1 MANWTPLTHNLAKDE
16 GLMSTKL
23 GELIRSKR
31 ELRKLSVRQAA
42 ELVGTN
48 PSYLYELE
56 QGKTVNIRL
65 PLAAKLSQ
73 VLKVPLNAL
82 AAAALAGESKKA
94 VTAKR
99 RKRPVR

>member
-1 MANWTPLTHNLAKDE
+1 
-16 GLMSTKL
+16 MSKTL

-42 ELVGTN
+42 EAVGTN

-65 PLAAKLSQ
+65 PLAVKLSQ
-73 VLKVPLNAL
+73 VLKVPLSTIGAVAL
-82 AAAALAGESKKA
+82 AEEGRQAAKLKRSK
-94 VTAKR
+94 R
-99 RKRPVR
+99 